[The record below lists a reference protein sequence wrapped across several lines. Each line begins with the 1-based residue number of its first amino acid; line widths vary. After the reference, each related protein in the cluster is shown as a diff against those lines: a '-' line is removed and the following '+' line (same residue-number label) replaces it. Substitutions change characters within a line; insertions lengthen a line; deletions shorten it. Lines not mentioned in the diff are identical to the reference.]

1 MRMDLLEDFSQ
12 KIRGQNL
19 TVVFPEGHDA
29 RIIRAARKI
38 RDSGLARPIVL
49 GKPEQIE
56 AAVAEAGTSLDGI
69 TVISPKESNRIEA
82 YSQQYLSNRSDL
94 KPEIAKRMVSK
105 ALFYG
110 GMMVT
115 CGDADAMVAGAATA
129 TATVIQAGA
138 LTIGLAKGI
147 RTPSSFFAMVLPE
160 YLGQKDK
167 KFIFADCAV
176 NIDPTAEQLAD
187 IALASAASAKRLLG
201 EEPRVALLS
210 FSTKG
215 SASHAKVDKVCQA
228 LELIKS
234 KAPGLAVDGELQADS
249 AIIPAVAAR
258 KVKTDSKVAGK
269 ANVLIFP
276 DLDSGNIG
284 YKLTQY
290 LAGARALGPFLQG
303 FAKPISDLSRGANVD
318 DIVSTAIITLAQV

>member
-1 MRMDLLEDFSQ
+1 MGLLEDFSQ
-12 KIRGQNL
+12 KIRGRNL
-19 TVVFPEGHDA
+19 SVVFPEGHDA
-29 RIIRAARKI
+29 RLILAARKLY
-38 RDSGLARPIVL
+38 DNGLARPIVL

-56 AAVAEAGTSLDGI
+56 AAVNEAGVSLDGI
-69 TVISPKESNRIEA
+69 TVISPKESEKIEA
-82 YSQQYLSNRSDL
+82 YSQQYLSHRPKV
-94 KPEIAKRMVSK
+94 KPAIAKRMVSK

-129 TATVIQAGA
+129 TATVIQAGV
-138 LTIGLAKGI
+138 LTIGLAGDI
-147 RTPSSFFAMVLPE
+147 SIPSSFFAMVLPE
-160 YLGQKDK
+160 FLGQKDK

-176 NIDPTAEQLAD
+176 NIEPTAEQLAD

-201 EEPRVALLS
+201 EEPRVGLLS

-215 SASHAKVDKVCQA
+215 STSHARVDKVCQA

-234 KAPGLAVDGELQADS
+234 KAPELAVDGELQADS
-249 AIIPAVAAR
+249 AIIPAVAAK
-258 KVKTDSKVAGK
+258 KVKGDSKVAGK

-276 DLDSGNIG
+276 DLDSGNIA

-303 FAKPISDLSRGANVD
+303 FAKPVSDLSRGASVD

>member
-1 MRMDLLEDFSQ
+1 MGLLEDFSQ
-12 KIRGQNL
+12 RIQGRNL
-19 TVVFPEGHDA
+19 SVVFPEGHDA
-29 RIIRAARKI
+29 RIILAARKLY
-38 RDSGLARPIVL
+38 DSGLARPIVL
-49 GKPEQIE
+49 GKAEQIE
-56 AAVAEAGTSLDGI
+56 AAVNEAGTSLDGI
-69 TVISPKESNRIEA
+69 TVISPKESDRIEA
-82 YSQQYLSNRSDL
+82 YSQQYLANRSNL
-94 KPEIAKRMVSK
+94 KATIAKRMVSK

-110 GMMVT
+110 GMMVR

-129 TATVIQAGA
+129 TATVIQAGV
-138 LTIGLAKGI
+138 LTIGPAGEI
-147 RTPSSFFAMVLPE
+147 STPSSFFVIVLPE
-160 YLGQKDK
+160 FLGQKDK

-176 NIDPTAEQLAD
+176 NIEPTAEQLAD

-201 EEPRVALLS
+201 EEPRVGLLS

-215 SASHAKVDKVCQA
+215 SASHARVDKVCQA

-234 KAPGLAVDGELQADS
+234 KAPELAVDGELQADS
-249 AIIPAVAAR
+249 AIIPAVAAQ
-258 KVKTDSKVAGK
+258 KVKSASSVAGK

-290 LAGARALGPFLQG
+290 LAGARAFGPFLQG
-303 FAKPISDLSRGANVD
+303 FAKPVSDLSRGASVD

>member
-1 MRMDLLEDFSQ
+1 MGLLADFSQ
-12 KIRGQNL
+12 KIRGRNL
-19 TVVFPEGHDA
+19 SVVFPEGHDA
-29 RIIRAARKI
+29 RLILAARKI
-38 RDSGLARPIVL
+38 CDDDLAKPIVL
-49 GKPEQIE
+49 GKPEQVE
-56 AAVAEAGTSLDGI
+56 AAVNEAGVSLDGI
-69 TVISPKESNRIEA
+69 TVISPKESEKIEA
-82 YSQQYLSNRSDL
+82 YSQQYLSHRPNV
-94 KPEIAKRMVSK
+94 KPAIAKRMVSK

-129 TATVIQAGA
+129 TATVIQAGVLA
-138 LTIGLAKGI
+138 VGLAEGI
-147 RTPSSFFAMVLPE
+147 STPSSFFAMVLPE
-160 YLGQKDK
+160 FLGQKDK

-176 NIDPTAEQLAD
+176 NIEPTAEQLAD

-201 EEPRVALLS
+201 EEPRVGLLS

-215 SASHAKVDKVCQA
+215 SASHARVDKVCQA

-234 KAPGLAVDGELQADS
+234 KAPELAVDGELQADS
-249 AIIPAVAAR
+249 AIIPAVAAK

-276 DLDSGNIG
+276 DLDSGNIA

-290 LAGARALGPFLQG
+290 LAGAQALGPFLQG
-303 FAKPISDLSRGANVD
+303 FAKPVSDLSRGASVD